1 MEHVNES
8 DSTSVTVSA
17 ISSVFAVSLSLTLV
31 TSGRFVITGT
41 AFGDTVT
48 VRLED
53 EDFPL
58 LSVHVTV
65 RV

>member
-1 MEHVNES
+1 MNES
-8 DSTSVTVSA
+8 DSASVTVSA

-41 AFGDTVT
+41 AFGDTET

-65 RV
+65 SV